1 MGHGIG
7 IDLPEPPRIEPED
20 LTRLEPGMALVIHP
34 AVRVPGV
41 GGAFL
46 GGTVRIGEDGPETL
60 HTIPESPT
68 AGGS

>member
-7 IDLPEPPRIEPED
+7 IDLPEPPRIEDAD
-20 LTRLEPGMALVIHP
+20 LTRLEAGMALVVHP

-46 GGTVRIGEDGPETL
+46 GGTVLVGEDGPEAI
-60 HTIPESPT
+60 HSIPEAPST
-68 AGGS
+68 GGA